1 MDIRERIMRITKSIN
16 TDFVKENGYMDITY
30 GGLVIGRKHDKE
42 GGILFAAPTESA
54 DRFKLVAE
62 IQHGEYVMSP
72 FATLLYE
79 DRLIEIND
87 DKSSNLQLTID
98 DIRNLKNVFFLGNTS
113 MILTTAAMTP
123 QYVINDRSTAKY
135 LSELEAINNRAEEEY
150 NQLKNI
156 QK

>member
-1 MDIRERIMRITKSIN
+1 M
-16 TDFVKENGYMDITY
+16 
-30 GGLVIGRKHDKE
+30 IGRKHDKE

-87 DKSSNLQLTID
+87 DKSSNLQL
-98 DIRNLKNVFFLGNTS
+98 NH
-113 MILTTAAMTP
+113 
-123 QYVINDRSTAKY
+123 
-135 LSELEAINNRAEEEY
+135 
-150 NQLKNI
+150 
-156 QK
+156 

>member
-1 MDIRERIMRITKSIN
+1 
-16 TDFVKENGYMDITY
+16 
-30 GGLVIGRKHDKE
+30 
-42 GGILFAAPTESA
+42 
-54 DRFKLVAE
+54 
-62 IQHGEYVMSP
+62 MSP